1 MFKTIFKVVAVLA
14 LALGGGI
21 WSVDYALDSFEG
33 FGELRVGAWRAYP
46 AAGTPDADPY
56 SKARAARKAYL
67 PLGTTEGL
75 PFYAQRDS
83 AGRELRRGCTY
94 RLSGF
99 TPPARFWTLY
109 PATPDLKPIAP
120 REGLQSALHSRA
132 VLYEKDGSLSITI
145 SPDAS
150 PGNWL
155 PVEGRGNFVLVMT
168 LYDTP
173 AGSSSGLSDL
183 VMPSLVRIANQG
195 PKGQRRAVAKLVRLV
210 LLGLIGA
217 AIVHIAIVFL
227 VPVYSDKNA
236 WSRIEASGDPYRFY
250 RLDQKTGPIS
260 DSDPLVK
267 EATCRFDLSNGPV
280 HITTQRN
287 VPYWSLS
294 IYAPNGDN
302 LYSLN
307 DNVSNDRKLDLVIA
321 DPIGMASLRSDASR
335 SDTRSIFI
343 EQNIGEGAAVLRVF
357 VPDTTWNA
365 QVQRFFDEAQC
376 EPFEGF

>member
-1 MFKTIFKVVAVLA
+1 M
-14 LALGGGI
+14 
-21 WSVDYALDSFEG
+21 
-33 FGELRVGAWRAYP
+33 
-46 AAGTPDADPY
+46 
-56 SKARAARKAYL
+56 
-67 PLGTTEGL
+67 
-75 PFYAQRDS
+75 
-83 AGRELRRGCTY
+83 
-94 RLSGF
+94 
-99 TPPARFWTLY
+99 
-109 PATPDLKPIAP
+109 
-120 REGLQSALHSRA
+120 
-132 VLYEKDGSLSITI
+132 
-145 SPDAS
+145 
-150 PGNWL
+150 
-155 PVEGRGNFVLVMT
+155 
-168 LYDTP
+168 
-173 AGSSSGLSDL
+173 
-183 VMPSLVRIANQG
+183 
-195 PKGQRRAVAKLVRLV
+195 AKLVRLV

-250 RLDQKTGPIS
+250 RLGQKTGPIS